1 MTSAVF
7 LKDDQPDGRKL
18 NPIEPIKK
26 RFIWILLIG
35 NYLEKIGI
43 YLAENSKDMLQ
54 LMIQDKSFV
63 FQMLSKSATKPI
75 FQQNQTNSEQQPQN

>member
-35 NYLEKIGI
+35 NYLEIWLI
-43 YLAENSKDMLQ
+43 E
-54 LMIQDKSFV
+54 
-63 FQMLSKSATKPI
+63 TKKLE
-75 FQQNQTNSEQQPQN
+75 FT